1 MNTLSTHV
9 LDATAG
15 TPASEVEVTLTD
27 SAGTVLGTGVTDDDG
42 RITSMTESPL
52 PTGTYALTFA
62 TGDWFAVR
70 AVENFYP
77 EVTITFRIPDG
88 QSHFHV
94 PLLLSPF
101 SYSTYRGS

>member
-42 RITSMTESPL
+42 RITSMTESPS
-52 PTGTYALTFA
+52 PRERTPSPSRPA
-62 TGDWFAVR
+62 TG
-70 AVENFYP
+70 
-77 EVTITFRIPDG
+77 
-88 QSHFHV
+88 
-94 PLLLSPF
+94 SP
-101 SYSTYRGS
+101 SAPSRTSIRK

>member
-52 PTGTYALTFA
+52 PTN
-62 TGDWFAVR
+62 VR
-70 AVENFYP
+70 PHLRDRRLVRRPRRRELLSGSDHHFPYP
-77 EVTITFRIPDG
+77 GR